1 MKCITR
7 AFALTIALGAA
18 QLPAFSVAQDSSS
31 IVVADMHGKGMQG
44 GGMQGQGMPG
54 PGAKSPPGTGSGSGM
69 NMNAPVGAMTPGM
82 SGPGMMM
89 MGSQERPMMQ
99 MMVGGMAVMAPDRI
113 EGRIAFLHAELKI
126 TEAQM
131 PAWTD
136 FANVLR
142 ANAKR
147 LADAR
152 AASPQRTAGTTAVER
167 VDDQERWLTV
177 RLDMVRALKPAFG
190 KLQAV
195 LDDKQTKAA
204 DELVGVYAVG
214 YQ

>member
-1 MKCITR
+1 MKFVARTL
-7 AFALTIALGAA
+7 ALTIALGAA
-18 QLPAFSVAQDSSS
+18 QLPTFSVAQDSSS

-44 GGMQGQGMPG
+44 GGMQGQGMQG
-54 PGAKSPPGTGSGSGM
+54 PGAKSPPGSGSGPGM
-69 NMNAPVGAMTPGM
+69 NMNAPGGAMTPGM

-89 MGSQERPMMQ
+89 GSQDRPMMQ

-152 AASPQRTAGTTAVER
+152 AASPQRTSGSTAVER
-167 VDDQERWLTV
+167 IDDQERWLTV

-190 KLQAV
+190 KLRAV
-195 LDDKQTKAA
+195 LDDKQTKTA
-204 DELVGVYAVG
+204 DELVGVFAVG